1 MLPYNIEFFR
11 NNMGLLEYV
20 HRDMASNLVID
31 DDYISSNASSLEI
44 GSTDQV
50 KNGDYIYIKNDEI
63 NFLGVV
69 SDVSPGEY
77 ATKISYR
84 PFVSVFNE
92 DFLFDTHLQGS
103 RSSVSLEQ
111 TIINYLT
118 SLYVNPSDA
127 YQRLPILVTTDI
139 PSAQQT
145 MHWSLNLTPDVEG
158 SHYTII
164 GLYTVLIVNSLKKYG
179 IAIRVRPSFTQ
190 KKFILTISKSTRTL
204 NIDGDLDNV
213 TVKTL
218 KYNDRPTGVNKLTV
232 YNSDN
237 YSMSVTFYVH
247 TDRSFS
253 TEDSTN
259 RITPVVREVRDATPD
274 SSITDP
280 TEAFLVAAADV
291 ASSVLSGIEWDNL
304 IELETF
310 VSDENVRPMEMEIGQ
325 TIKHW
330 YKGGTYQSILTGKT
344 IGTDGITLLFGSE
357 RIQYFKRHNK
367 VWRNDNA

>member
-1 MLPYNIEFFR
+1 
-11 NNMGLLEYV
+11 
-20 HRDMASNLVID
+20 
-31 DDYISSNASSLEI
+31 
-44 GSTDQV
+44 
-50 KNGDYIYIKNDEI
+50 
-63 NFLGVV
+63 
-69 SDVSPGEY
+69 
-77 ATKISYR
+77 
-84 PFVSVFNE
+84 
-92 DFLFDTHLQGS
+92 
-103 RSSVSLEQ
+103 
-111 TIINYLT
+111 
-118 SLYVNPSDA
+118 
-127 YQRLPILVTTDI
+127 
-139 PSAQQT
+139 

-190 KKFILTISKSTRTL
+190 KKFILTISKSTRML

-218 KYNDRPTGVNKLTV
+218 KYNDRPTGVNKLTI

-325 TIKHW
+325 TIKLW